1 MADQKLYMLSIRW
14 PDDRKGQREDVWTVL
29 LSHAEER
36 LLWRSLNVA
45 IRDDVIQ
52 DFYLG
57 ESIPRSL
64 SILMKDLKGTD
75 LGPYVNPKSWNPG
88 PKRET

>member
-1 MADQKLYMLSIRW
+1 MADQKLYMLSVRW
-14 PDDRKGQREDVWTVL
+14 TDDRKGQREDVWTVL
-29 LSHAEER
+29 LSHEEER
-36 LLWRSLNVA
+36 LLWRSLNQG
-45 IRDDVIQ
+45 IRADVIQ

-64 SILMKDLKGTD
+64 STLMKDLQYTD

-88 PKRET
+88 PKRES

>member
-14 PDDRKGQREDVWTVL
+14 DQLQEDVWTL
-29 LSHAEER
+29 LLLPAEER

-45 IRDDVIQ
+45 VRNGVIQ

-64 SILMKDLKGTD
+64 STLMKDLKSTA

>member
-1 MADQKLYMLSIRW
+1 MPDQKLYLLSIRW
-14 PDDRKGQREDVWTVL
+14 DRDRVDSWTVWL
-29 LSHAEER
+29 LPTEER

-45 IRDDVIQ
+45 VGKVIA

-64 SILMKDLKGTD
+64 STLMGDLKHTD

-88 PKRET
+88 PKRGS